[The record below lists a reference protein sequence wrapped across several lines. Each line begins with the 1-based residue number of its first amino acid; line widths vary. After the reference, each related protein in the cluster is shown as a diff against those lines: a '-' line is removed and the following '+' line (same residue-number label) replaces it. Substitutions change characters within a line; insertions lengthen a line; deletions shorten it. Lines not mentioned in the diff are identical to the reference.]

1 MLTKRIVYRYAECIL
16 IELSL
21 PLGIQFWFLICFC
34 FTQVLSLHIS
44 FIWNAR
50 ISYYRRFMIKKTKFV
65 GSIIQQLTCL
75 QLKHCTISLL
85 VSASQKSVPC
95 VRVYKAHSGQSF
107 WLVLR
112 ENINISRHTNQTGLG
127 TPLTKSLC
135 VDVQVLE
142 SLGTLGIC
150 CGWFSLQLIAEKE
163 PVTNCP
169 ISSQLHLTMSIT
181 AMFIHLFSFTQP
193 ELFIFISILEW
204 KDK

>member
-1 MLTKRIVYRYAECIL
+1 MLTKRIVFRYAECIL

-75 QLKHCTISLL
+75 QLKHCTISFL

-135 VDVQVLE
+135 R
-142 SLGTLGIC
+142 
-150 CGWFSLQLIAEKE
+150 
-163 PVTNCP
+163 CP
-169 ISSQLHLTMSIT
+169 GAWEFGNSWHLLWVI
-181 AMFIHLFSFTQP
+181 
-193 ELFIFISILEW
+193 
-204 KDK
+204 